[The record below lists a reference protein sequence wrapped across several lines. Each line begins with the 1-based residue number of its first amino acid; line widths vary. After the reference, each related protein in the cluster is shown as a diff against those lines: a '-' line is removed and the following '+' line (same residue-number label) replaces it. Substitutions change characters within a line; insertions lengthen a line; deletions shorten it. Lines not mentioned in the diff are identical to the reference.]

1 MFRDKTI
8 LTERYVAVLCAQR
21 SVLVKV
27 LVKVLDLQ
35 ICAFCACGAELIR
48 TCAVAGGGS

>member
-21 SVLVKV
+21 SV